1 MFTLQT
7 IIIISFKQANIATNK
22 PHVRLPVAQMFT
34 IKDYAQ
40 SKKMNNNVSC

>member
-7 IIIISFKQANIATNK
+7 VLIISFKHANIATNK

-34 IKDYAQ
+34 INDYAQ
-40 SKKMNNNVSC
+40 RK